1 VTINLMCLRASQIN
15 GRAVC
20 LDMLIR
26 ATKKAVYHVPVTRR
40 HSVIAL
46 NRPTK
51 ALAAQ
56 TRPHLPLRARVG
68 DGRAGSPACGALP
81 DAGKA
86 LAGGWLS
93 FGRVRVSGA

>member
-1 VTINLMCLRASQIN
+1 MCLRASQIN

-46 NRPTK
+46 NR
-51 ALAAQ
+51 
-56 TRPHLPLRARVG
+56 RPHLPLRARVG